1 MIGDLIMQL
10 NNIKLTS
17 DVCWKLCIM
26 FCLFASVLVF
36 SVDPAF
42 ATTTTTTTT
51 AKGDAIS
58 GVLCTI
64 VNKFNGP
71 LGKGIATLAII
82 VIGVGLFLGKLNWA
96 VAVATAIGIGLIFGA
111 GNMVSWISAAGGGT
125 GGTGADCPVTTS

>member
-26 FCLFASVLVF
+26 FCLSAVVLAF
-36 SVDPAF
+36 SIDPAF
-42 ATTTTTTTT
+42 ATTTTTNT
-51 AKGDAIS
+51 DAIS
-58 GVLCTI
+58 GVLCAI
-64 VNKFNGP
+64 VAKFNGP

-111 GNMVSWISAAGGGT
+111 GNMVSWISAAGKGT
-125 GGTGADCPVTTS
+125 APAAGTVECTAA